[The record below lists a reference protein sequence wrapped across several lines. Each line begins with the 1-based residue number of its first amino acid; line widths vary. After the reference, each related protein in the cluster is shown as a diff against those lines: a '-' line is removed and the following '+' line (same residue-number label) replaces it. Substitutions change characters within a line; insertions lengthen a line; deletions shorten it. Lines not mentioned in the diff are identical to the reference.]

1 MSENLLTYKG
11 YYGSYEVSFE
21 DGLIFGKI
29 LFIDDSVGYDS
40 ETIKGIKSAFEEAV
54 DSYIEFC
61 VEINKDPNPSFS
73 GKTAVRFD
81 PELHK
86 QVAILAKKEK
96 QSMNDFIVAAI
107 KNHVDFVKN
116 GSSQLHRIDTIL
128 HRKFEHLEFVAGK
141 NTFKTFSTSD
151 FVKSAYRVEQQGVKD
166 VTFS

>member
-11 YYGSYEVSFE
+11 YYGSYEVCLE

-40 ETIKGIKSAFEEAV
+40 ESIKGIQAAFEEAV

-61 VEINKDPNPSFS
+61 KEIGKDPNPSFS

-86 QVAILAKKEK
+86 KVAIFSKKEK
-96 QSMNDFIVAAI
+96 QSMNDFIVTAI
-107 KNHVDFVKN
+107 KNHIDFVEN
-116 GSSQLHRIDTIL
+116 GSSHIKKFDSMFSQ
-128 HRKFEHLEFVAGK
+128 KFENMVFVAGQ
-141 NTFKTFSTSD
+141 NTFKMFSTSD
-151 FVKSAYRVEQQGVKD
+151 FIKSNYSVEGKGVKD